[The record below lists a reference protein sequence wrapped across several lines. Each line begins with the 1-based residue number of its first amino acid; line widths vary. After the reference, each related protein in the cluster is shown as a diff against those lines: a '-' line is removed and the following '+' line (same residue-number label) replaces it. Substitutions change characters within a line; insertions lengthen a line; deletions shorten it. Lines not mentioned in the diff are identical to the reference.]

1 MIYLLQANE
10 NLHCFCDD
18 GECPVKGTMNL
29 FPCVG
34 VPLVASMPHFW
45 KGDDSLFEKIA
56 SGINPEKAKHEIY
69 VDLELVIL
77 IIKKKKEK

>member
-1 MIYLLQANE
+1 M
-10 NLHCFCDD
+10 HCFCDD

-45 KGDDSLFEKIA
+45 NGDESLFEKIE
-56 SGINPEKAKHEIY
+56 SGIEPDKDKHEIFVNFEVVNIY
-69 VDLELVIL
+69 IS
-77 IIKKKKEK
+77 IY